1 MMGQGQ
7 APEQA
12 LDRVA
17 KEAAMTTQFG
27 DLLRHWR
34 EARKLSQLDLGLSAN
49 VSARHISF
57 LETGRARPSRAMV
70 LNLGGVLDV
79 PRGSRNALLHA
90 AGFAPNYRA
99 RAMDEA
105 EMGPITAA
113 LDWMLERHMPY
124 PAMVLDRRWTI
135 IRANA
140 TAQMLLSQVGTG
152 EGDSLI
158 EALLDAAR
166 LPSAIEN
173 WQDVAQH
180 LVHRLRAESAHL
192 GGDAWLDESAAKLA
206 TQISAAAPAPGS
218 GSGSEAVV
226 PTRYRIGTGTLSF
239 FSTLSQ
245 FSTAED
251 IALADWKI
259 EHLFP
264 ADEATR
270 DTVVAL
276 ARDMSLNPMS

>member
-1 MMGQGQ
+1 MGHGQ

-12 LDRVA
+12 LGRVA
-17 KEAAMTTQFG
+17 KEAVMTTQFG

-124 PAMVLDRRWTI
+124 PAMVLDRHWTI
-135 IRANA
+135 VRANPMA
-140 TAQMLLSQVGTG
+140 AMMLAQMGLSV
-152 EGDSLI
+152 DANLV
-158 EALLDAAR
+158 EALLDETGLAA
-166 LPSAIEN
+166 LIEN
-173 WQDVAQH
+173 WQEVAHH
-180 LVHRLRAESAHL
+180 LVQRLRAEATRL
-192 GGDAWLDESAAKLA
+192 GGDPWLGEMADRLA
-206 TQISAAAPAPGS
+206 GRIGAAAPGPDA
-218 GSGSEAVV
+218 GSEAVI
-226 PTRYRIGTGTLSF
+226 PTRYRLGDMTLSF
-239 FSTLSQ
+239 FSTISQ

-270 DTVVAL
+270 DIVVAL

>member
-1 MMGQGQ
+1 
-7 APEQA
+7 
-12 LDRVA
+12 
-17 KEAAMTTQFG
+17 MTTQFG
-27 DLLRHWR
+27 DLLKHWR

-79 PRGSRNALLHA
+79 PRGSRNALLNA
-90 AGFAPNYRA
+90 AGFAPSYRT

-105 EMGPITAA
+105 EMGPIASA
-113 LDWMLERHMPY
+113 LEWMLERHMPY

-135 IRANA
+135 VRTNPMARLMLGHLGLSADAN
-140 TAQMLLSQVGTG
+140 LV
-152 EGDSLI
+152 
-158 EALLDAAR
+158 EALFDETG
-166 LPSAIEN
+166 LPALIEN
-173 WQDVAQH
+173 WQEVAQH
-180 LVHRLRAESAHL
+180 LIHRLRAEAAHL
-192 GGDAWLDESAAKLA
+192 GGDAWLEEMATKL
-206 TQISAAAPAPGS
+206 SGRVDAAAPGPDA
-218 GSGSEAVV
+218 GSEAVM
-226 PTRYRIGTGTLSF
+226 PTRYRLGDVTLSF
-239 FSTLSQ
+239 FSTISQ

-270 DTVVAL
+270 EIVTAL
-276 ARDMSLNPMS
+276 AQGLD

>member
-1 MMGQGQ
+1 
-7 APEQA
+7 
-12 LDRVA
+12 
-17 KEAAMTTQFG
+17 MTTQFG

-34 EARKLSQLDLGLSAN
+34 EARKLSQLDLGLNAN

-90 AGFAPNYRA
+90 AGFAPNYRT
-99 RAMDEA
+99 RAMDDA

-124 PAMVLDRRWTI
+124 PAMVLDRHWTI
-135 IRANA
+135 VRANPMA
-140 TAQMLLSQVGTG
+140 AMMLGQMGLSV
-152 EGDSLI
+152 DANLV
-158 EALLDAAR
+158 EALLDETG
-166 LPSAIEN
+166 LPALIEN
-173 WQDVAQH
+173 WQEVAQH
-180 LVHRLRAESAHL
+180 LVQRLRAEATHL
-192 GGDAWLDESAAKLA
+192 GGDAWLGEMADRLAGRIGAA
-206 TQISAAAPAPGS
+206 TPGPDA
-218 GSGSEAVV
+218 GSEAVI
-226 PTRYRIGTGTLSF
+226 PTRYRLGDMTLSF
-239 FSTLSQ
+239 FSTISQ

-270 DTVVAL
+270 DIVVAL
-276 ARDMSLNPMS
+276 ARDMNRNPTAPDPPA

>member
-1 MMGQGQ
+1 
-7 APEQA
+7 
-12 LDRVA
+12 
-17 KEAAMTTQFG
+17 MTTQFG

-90 AGFAPNYRA
+90 AGFAPSYRT

-105 EMGPITAA
+105 EMGPITSA

-135 IRANA
+135 VRTNAMARLMLGQLGLSADAN
-140 TAQMLLSQVGTG
+140 LV
-152 EGDSLI
+152 
-158 EALLDAAR
+158 EALLDETG
-166 LPSAIEN
+166 LPALIEN
-173 WQDVAQH
+173 WQEVAQ
-180 LVHRLRAESAHL
+180 HL
-192 GGDAWLDESAAKLA
+192 GGDAWLEEMATKL
-206 TQISAAAPAPGS
+206 SGRVDGAAPAPGA
-218 GSGSEAVV
+218 GSEAII
-226 PTRYRIGTGTLSF
+226 PTRYRIGDTTLSF
-239 FSTLSQ
+239 FSTMSQ

-270 DTVVAL
+270 EMLMAL
-276 ARDMSLNPMS
+276 AASGG

>member
-1 MMGQGQ
+1 
-7 APEQA
+7 
-12 LDRVA
+12 
-17 KEAAMTTQFG
+17 MTTQFG

-34 EARKLSQLDLGLSAN
+34 EARKLSQLDLGLNAN

-57 LETGRARPSRAMV
+57 LETGRARPSRGMV

-90 AGFAPNYRA
+90 AGFAPNYRT

-113 LDWMLERHMPY
+113 LGWMLDRHMPY
-124 PAMVLDRRWTI
+124 PAMVLNRRWTI
-135 IRANA
+135 VRANA
-140 TAQMLLSQVGTG
+140 MATMMLGQMGLSV
-152 EGDSLI
+152 EANLV
-158 EALLDAAR
+158 EALLDETG
-166 LPSAIEN
+166 LPALIEN
-173 WQDVAQH
+173 WQEVAHH
-180 LVHRLRAESAHL
+180 LVHRLRAEAAHL
-192 GGDAWLDESAAKLA
+192 GGDAWLGEMADKLA
-206 TQISAAAPAPGS
+206 GRIDTAVPGA
-218 GSGSEAVV
+218 GVGSEAVI
-226 PTRYRIGTGTLSF
+226 PTRYRLGEVTLSF
-239 FSTLSQ
+239 FSTISQ

-270 DTVVAL
+270 DMVVAL
-276 ARDMSLNPMS
+276 ARDMNRNPTAPDPPA

>member
-1 MMGQGQ
+1 
-7 APEQA
+7 
-12 LDRVA
+12 
-17 KEAAMTTQFG
+17 MTTQFG

-79 PRGSRNALLHA
+79 PRGSRNMMLNA
-90 AGFAPNYRA
+90 AGFAPSYRT

-105 EMGPITAA
+105 EMGPIASA

-135 IRANA
+135 VRTNPMARLMLGHLGLSPDAN
-140 TAQMLLSQVGTG
+140 LV
-152 EGDSLI
+152 
-158 EALLDAAR
+158 EALLDETG
-166 LPSAIEN
+166 LPALIEN
-173 WQDVAQH
+173 WQEVAQH
-180 LVHRLRAESAHL
+180 LIHRLRAESAHL
-192 GGDAWLDESAAKLA
+192 GGDPWLEEKAAELSRRL
-206 TQISAAAPAPGS
+206 TGSSPAPGA
-218 GSGSEAVV
+218 GSEAIV
-226 PTRYRIGTGTLSF
+226 PTRYRMGDMTLSF
-239 FSTLSQ
+239 FSTMSQ

-251 IALADWKI
+251 IALADWRI

-270 DTVVAL
+270 QVLTSL
-276 ARDMSLNPMS
+276 AASEG

>member
-124 PAMVLDRRWTI
+124 PAMVLDRHWTI
-135 IRANA
+135 VRANPMA
-140 TAQMLLSQVGTG
+140 AMMLAQMGLSV
-152 EGDSLI
+152 DANLV
-158 EALLDAAR
+158 EALLDETG
-166 LPSAIEN
+166 LPALIEN
-173 WQDVAQH
+173 WQEVAHH
-180 LVHRLRAESAHL
+180 LVQRLRAEATRL
-192 GGDAWLDESAAKLA
+192 GGDPWLGEMAERLA
-206 TQISAAAPAPGS
+206 GRIGAAAPGPGA
-218 GSGSEAVV
+218 GSEAVI
-226 PTRYRIGTGTLSF
+226 PTRYRLGDMTLSF
-239 FSTLSQ
+239 FSTISQ

-270 DTVVAL
+270 DIIVAL
-276 ARDMSLNPMS
+276 AQDMSLNPMS

>member
-1 MMGQGQ
+1 
-7 APEQA
+7 
-12 LDRVA
+12 
-17 KEAAMTTQFG
+17 MTTQFG

-70 LNLGGVLDV
+70 LNLGGALEV
-79 PRGSRNALLHA
+79 PRGSRNAMLNA
-90 AGFAPNYRA
+90 AGFAPSYRT

-105 EMGPITAA
+105 EMGPIASA
-113 LDWMLERHMPY
+113 IDWMLERHMPY
-124 PAMVLDRRWTI
+124 PALVLDRRWTI
-135 IRANA
+135 VRTNAMAGLMLGQLGVSADAN
-140 TAQMLLSQVGTG
+140 LL
-152 EGDSLI
+152 
-158 EALLDAAR
+158 EALLDETG
-166 LPSAIEN
+166 LPALIEN
-173 WQDVAQH
+173 WQEVAQH

-192 GGDAWLDESAAKLA
+192 GGDAWLDAMAEKLA
-206 TQISAAAPAPGS
+206 GCVDGSANAPGA
-218 GSGSEAVV
+218 GSEAVI
-226 PTRYRIGTGTLSF
+226 PTRYRLGDVTLSF
-239 FSTLSQ
+239 FSTISQ

-270 DTVVAL
+270 QLLVAMGENL
-276 ARDMSLNPMS
+276 